1 VVSDGRSVSLLSFY
15 APHNL
20 VLGIVMSRAN
30 TLS

>member
-20 VLGIVMSRAN
+20 VLGIVMSRAQHP
-30 TLS
+30 